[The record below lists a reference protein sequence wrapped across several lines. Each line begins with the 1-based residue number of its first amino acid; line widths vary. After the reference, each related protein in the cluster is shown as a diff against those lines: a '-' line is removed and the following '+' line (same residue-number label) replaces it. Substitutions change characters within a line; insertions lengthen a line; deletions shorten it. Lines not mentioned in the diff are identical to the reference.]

1 MLGVRLRN
9 NHHNSESEQVME
21 NKQSATRRRTVILI
35 AVFAIGGVA
44 FIMLFRNTSRPQLD
58 VTNTGSTPVSARH
71 GSDEF
76 VVQPAQTWSLRYSA
90 GDSLTLSEDVA
101 SKSKTVV
108 LDREGRGIGMRPVKF
123 KAEVNADGKEITFRF
138 TDGE

>member
-1 MLGVRLRN
+1 
-9 NHHNSESEQVME
+9 ME
-21 NKQSATRRRTVILI
+21 KKQSATKRRLI
-35 AVFAIGGVA
+35 PVAAIGGVA
-44 FIMLFRNTSRPQLD
+44 VVVTLMVMYSRNASRPQLS

-76 VVQPAQTWSLRYSA
+76 VVHPAQSWNLRYSV
-90 GDSLTLSEDVA
+90 GDSLTLSVAPA

-108 LDREGRGIGMRPVKF
+108 LDREGRGTATQPVKF
-123 KAEVNADGKEITFRF
+123 DAEVNADGKEIAFRF